1 MKISKKV
8 TSKES
13 FAILREIENRKCPDG
28 VKYSEWR
35 EERDRQ
41 RTEAI
46 RNLIPEVGLGCTI
59 CYYSDRRA
67 ATVTKV
73 ISPCKI
79 EVTFNQT
86 ECIDYYAGDYRI
98 LPELEGEA
106 KVFTKRRNGCWVADG
121 QAYKGGVLL
130 MLHYQSHYIDPHF

>member
-41 RTEAI
+41 QTEAI
-46 RNLIPEVGLGCTI
+46 RNLIPEGMDTHP
-59 CYYSDRRA
+59 
-67 ATVTKV
+67 V
-73 ISPCKI
+73 ILFFLLVFIVSCVLNTSYFIIKI
-79 EVTFNQT
+79 L
-86 ECIDYYAGDYRI
+86 R
-98 LPELEGEA
+98 
-106 KVFTKRRNGCWVADG
+106 
-121 QAYKGGVLL
+121 GV
-130 MLHYQSHYIDPHF
+130 IKNE